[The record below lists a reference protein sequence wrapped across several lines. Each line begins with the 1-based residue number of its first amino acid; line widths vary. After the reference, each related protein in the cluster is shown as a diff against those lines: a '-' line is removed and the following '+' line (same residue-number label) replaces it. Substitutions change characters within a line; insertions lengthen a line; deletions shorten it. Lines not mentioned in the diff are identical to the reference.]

1 MKEDIAKIITMLQE
15 GKIDNEEASELISAL
30 KEKDNQE
37 TRSSSQAKN
46 DSGKLLKVLVQSDNH
61 ENVNIKLPV
70 KLIKGLLKMGHSIT
84 KSIPQTQKYADEIDT
99 DVLISAIDQNVT
111 GKIIDI
117 TSSNGDLV
125 TIYIE

>member
-1 MKEDIAKIITMLQE
+1 MLSPPSCFNKKLII
-15 GKIDNEEASELISAL
+15 LIYTF
-30 KEKDNQE
+30 K
-37 TRSSSQAKN
+37 
-46 DSGKLLKVLVQSDNH
+46 
-61 ENVNIKLPV
+61 NVNIKLPV

-99 DVLISAIDQNVT
+99 EVLISAIDQNVT

>member
-1 MKEDIAKIITMLQE
+1 MNDEIEKIIAMVQE
-15 GKIDNEEASELISAL
+15 GKIDKGEASELISAL
-30 KEKDNQE
+30 KDNQE

-99 DVLISAIDQNVT
+99 EVLISAIDQNVT